1 MDCKIKIKVG
11 EIEVEF
17 EGSEAFL
24 KRELPDLIRMGS
36 DLYATTNRKS
46 KNGSTDQGGG

>member
-1 MDCKIKIKVG
+1 MDCKIRIKLG

-24 KRELPDLIRMGS
+24 KRELPDLVRMGS
-36 DLYATTNRKS
+36 ELYATTNPKG
-46 KNGSTDQGGG
+46 KNDSTDQ